1 MSIVHTIIKNKSLA
15 GSLLFLLLSNT
26 AFAAQTAAGEEPSTF
41 MLFLGRFHPLFV
53 HLPIG
58 FLIIAFLLECFSRL
72 QRFHEV
78 RHATSLVLLLG
89 TISAVV
95 AAVLGYFLSFEG
107 GYDEDA
113 LFWHQWFGIGVALT
127 AAAAYFLKIR
137 SEGKVNMARKAY
149 IPALSVS
156 MISLMAAGH
165 LGGNLTHGSEY
176 LTQYMPGPLRT
187 LAGLPVPTKTVAKP
201 ITNIQEAVLYTDIV
215 HPIFEERCISC
226 HNPDKKKGDLLM
238 HTFADLMKGG
248 EGGKVLVAGKSAE
261 SPLYKHITLPLED
274 DDHMPPKGKKQL
286 TKAQI
291 ELIRWWID
299 EGASPDKKVAQAKI
313 DEPVKE
319 ALAKMGV
326 SSEDEGKPTGIFA
339 RQVQPANATA
349 IAALKK
355 AGFMVMPISQD
366 NHYLQVKFT
375 ATENAFGAEQIKNL
389 LTVSQQ
395 VAWLDLSN
403 AKLSEEGL
411 KELSKLP
418 NLTRLRIDKTNIT
431 DQNLAHIKGLPN
443 LEYLNLYNTQIT
455 DKGLAQLTSLKNLKS
470 LYLWQTQVSR
480 EGVQNLQ
487 KQIPGLAANTGWVEN
502 DSLSTVRK
510 DSQIK
515 VVSQ

>member
-1 MSIVHTIIKNKSLA
+1 MSIFNKLPKYTGFA
-15 GSLLFLLLSNT
+15 GCFLFFLLFSNT
-26 AFAAQTAAGEEPSTF
+26 AFAAETATEEPSEF
-41 MLFLGRFHPLFV
+41 LLFLGRFHPLFV

-89 TISAVV
+89 TISAV
-95 AAVLGYFLSFEG
+95 AAALLGYFLSFEG

-113 LFWHQWFGIGVALT
+113 LFWHQWFGIGVAVT
-127 AAAAYFLKIR
+127 AAVAYYFKIR

-149 IPALSVS
+149 IPTLSVS
-156 MISLMAAGH
+156 MLTLMAAGH
-165 LGGNLTHGSEY
+165 LGGNLTHGSDY

-248 EGGKVLVAGKSAE
+248 EDGKVLVAGKSSD

-313 DEPVKE
+313 DEPVKL
-319 ALAKMGV
+319 ALTKLGV

-339 RQVQPANATA
+339 KQVQPANAAA
-349 IAALKK
+349 ITALKQS
-355 AGFMVMPISQD
+355 GFMVMPISQD
-366 NHYLQVKFT
+366 NHYLQVKLT
-375 ATENAFGAEQIKNL
+375 AAENTFGAAQIKNI
-389 LTVSQQ
+389 LTVAQQ
-395 VAWLDLSN
+395 VTW
-403 AKLSEEGL
+403 
-411 KELSKLP
+411 
-418 NLTRLRIDKTNIT
+418 T
-431 DQNLAHIKGLPN
+431 
-443 LEYLNLYNTQIT
+443 
-455 DKGLAQLTSLKNLKS
+455 
-470 LYLWQTQVSR
+470 
-480 EGVQNLQ
+480 
-487 KQIPGLAANTGWVEN
+487 
-502 DSLSTVRK
+502 
-510 DSQIK
+510 
-515 VVSQ
+515 

>member
-1 MSIVHTIIKNKSLA
+1 MP
-15 GSLLFLLLSNT
+15 LFMFVVSNT
-26 AFAAQTAAGEEPSTF
+26 AFAAEAASEEPSAF
-41 MLFLGRFHPLFV
+41 LLFLGRFHPLFV

-89 TISAVV
+89 TISAV
-95 AAVLGYFLSFEG
+95 AAALLGYFLSFEG

-113 LFWHQWFGIGVALT
+113 LFWHQWFGIGVAVT
-127 AAAAYFLKIR
+127 AAIAYYLKIR

-156 MISLMAAGH
+156 MVSLMAAGH

-187 LAGLPVPTKTVAKP
+187 LAGLPVQTKTVAKP

-226 HNPDKKKGDLLM
+226 HNPEKKKGDLLM
-238 HTFADLMKGG
+238 HNFADLMKGG
-248 EGGKVLVAGKSAE
+248 EDGKVLVAGKSAE
-261 SPLYKHITLPLED
+261 SSLYKHITLPLEH

-339 RQVQPANATA
+339 KQVAPANAA
-349 IAALKK
+349 SIATLKK
-355 AGFMVMPISQD
+355 AGFMVMSISQD

-375 ATENAFGAEQIKNL
+375 AAENTFGAEQIKNL
-389 LTVSQQ
+389 LTVAQQ
-395 VAWLDLSN
+395 VAWLDLSD
-403 AKLSEEGL
+403 AKLTPEGL
-411 KELSKLP
+411 KDLSKLP
-418 NLTRLRIDKTNIT
+418 NLTRLRMDKTNIT
-431 DQNLAHIKGLPN
+431 DEYLAHLKGLPN
-443 LEYLNLYNTQIT
+443 LEYLNLYNTQVS
-455 DKGLAQLTSLKNLKS
+455 DKGLAQLASLKNLKT
-470 LYLWQTQVSR
+470 LYLWQTQVSP

-487 KQIPGLAANTGWVEN
+487 KQIPGLVANTGWVEK
-502 DSLSTVRK
+502 DTISTAQK
-510 DSQIK
+510 NSQVK
-515 VVSQ
+515 VVSQKK